1 MPFQFLK
8 SPLSYKR
15 HTSAMVCRDQSFS
28 KSDDTLIFTDV
39 YEEDLFTKDPDCIR
53 KITWTTTP
61 KNDYTN
67 AECRIW
73 IGAQLRAHYIFL
85 SRSSAIS
92 IASNFVGS
100 GYTMYAMEKE
110 DWVEMLGVHGYVIR
124 FLIRRILW
132 NKSTAMKAGFSAA
145 AIFELR
151 GEYKPEMAS
160 EEDLIWSGLYSIKG
174 NSR

>member
-61 KNDYTN
+61 RTTT
-67 AECRIW
+67 
-73 IGAQLRAHYIFL
+73 Q
-85 SRSSAIS
+85 
-92 IASNFVGS
+92 
-100 GYTMYAMEKE
+100 MP
-110 DWVEMLGVHGYVIR
+110 
-124 FLIRRILW
+124 
-132 NKSTAMKAGFSAA
+132 SAA
-145 AIFELR
+145 
-151 GEYKPEMAS
+151 
-160 EEDLIWSGLYSIKG
+160 SGLEHSFEPITFFFPDPRPYPLPATSSVRDTQCMQWKKKIG
-174 NSR
+174 